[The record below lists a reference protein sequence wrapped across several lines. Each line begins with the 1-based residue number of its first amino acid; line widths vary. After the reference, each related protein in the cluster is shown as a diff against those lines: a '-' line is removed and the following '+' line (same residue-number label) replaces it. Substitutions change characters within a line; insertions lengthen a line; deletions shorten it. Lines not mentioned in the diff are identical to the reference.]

1 MTSVSELD
9 TEMKQ
14 HQLLLVGVQ
23 DKELVADCITEE
35 WKSNLG
41 YIAGSPIAFM
51 KSACSSFSI
60 ALNAHGF
67 RERHNVVNDFNFFTM
82 AVTPP
87 SSIMVL
93 VYFVINLW
101 MAECMA
107 MI

>member
-23 DKELVADCITEE
+23 DKELVADCITEG
-35 WKSNLG
+35 WKSILG
-41 YIAGSPIAFM
+41 YIAGSPNSIYEECF
-51 KSACSSFSI
+51 CSSFSI
-60 ALNAHGF
+60 ALNAHVF

-93 VYFVINLW
+93 VYFVITCGW
-101 MAECMA
+101 VSVRP
-107 MI
+107 